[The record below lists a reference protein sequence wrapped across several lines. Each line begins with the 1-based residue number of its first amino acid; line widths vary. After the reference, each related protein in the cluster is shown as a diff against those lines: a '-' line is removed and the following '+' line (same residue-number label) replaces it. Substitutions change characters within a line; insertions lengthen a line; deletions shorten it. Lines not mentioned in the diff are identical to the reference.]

1 MSKSSKKSLDRKH
14 LTYDRLFFL
23 SKRITELERVRMP
36 TRKQL
41 LLLKRYRLEFAKLF
55 VIIT

>member
-14 LTYDRLFFL
+14 LTYDRLKFL
-23 SKRITELERVRMP
+23 YRRIGELERVRIP

-41 LLLKRYRLEFAKLF
+41 ILLKRYRLEYVKLF
-55 VIIT
+55 VMIT